1 MKTATAEAARK
12 NDQFIKVQKKL
23 EILRVANEE
32 INRKK
37 QLVRDLGEKYPELKI
52 TPDVIIRC

>member
-1 MKTATAEAARK
+1 MKAASFEAERK
-12 NDQFIKVQKKL
+12 NSYFIKVQNKL

-37 QLVRDLGEKYPELKI
+37 
-52 TPDVIIRC
+52 

>member
-1 MKTATAEAARK
+1 
-12 NDQFIKVQKKL
+12 L

-52 TPDVIIRC
+52 APEVIIRC

>member
-12 NDQFIKVQKKL
+12 NDQFIKVQNKL

>member
-1 MKTATAEAARK
+1 MKAAALEAERK
-12 NDQFIKVQKKL
+12 NTKFIKVQNKL

-37 QLVRDLGEKYPELKI
+37 
-52 TPDVIIRC
+52 

>member
-1 MKTATAEAARK
+1 MKTAAFEAERK
-12 NDQFIKVQKKL
+12 NSQFIKVQNKL

-37 QLVRDLGEKYPELKI
+37 
-52 TPDVIIRC
+52 

>member
-1 MKTATAEAARK
+1 MKTATEEAERK
-12 NDQFIKVQKKL
+12 NYQFIKVQNKL